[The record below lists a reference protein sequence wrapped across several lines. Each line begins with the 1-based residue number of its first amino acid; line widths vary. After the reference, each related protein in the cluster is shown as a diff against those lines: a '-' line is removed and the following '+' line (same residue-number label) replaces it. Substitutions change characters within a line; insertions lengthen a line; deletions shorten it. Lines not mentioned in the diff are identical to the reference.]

1 MSAGRFRFLIFGTL
15 VLFAAACTAQSSGT
29 AGDAPAPGTPSAAR
43 APHWVV
49 GVLAGGGS
57 GLSGNTDVQFV
68 RGGVRVGRVLTGEH
82 GAGFV
87 RGTFEWDAEFMPVDY
102 VLWGGYRNVYGI
114 GANPLI
120 LKWNFTSSRKVLP
133 YFVAQGGALWSSHNV
148 PPGNTSVFNFV
159 TGAGVGLNYF
169 VRPGRSWNID
179 LRATHLSNASLGSHN
194 PGVNASL
201 QLSVGY
207 NWWKQ

>member
-1 MSAGRFRFLIFGTL
+1 MGLVFAKRLRFLVFSAL
-15 VLFAAACTAQSSGT
+15 VLFAAALTAQSSGPA
-29 AGDAPAPGTPSAAR
+29 AGDAPAVR
-43 APHWVV
+43 APHWAF

-57 GLSGNTDVQFV
+57 GLSENTDVQFV
-68 RGGVRVGRVLTGEH
+68 RAGVRVGRVLMHEH
-82 GAGFV
+82 GPGFL
-87 RGTFEWDAEFMPVDY
+87 RGNFEWDAEFMPVDY
-102 VLWGGYRNVYGI
+102 VLWSGYRNVYGI
-114 GANPLI
+114 GVNPVI
-120 LKWNFTSSRKVLP
+120 AKWNFTSGSKAAP
-133 YFVAQGGALWSSHNV
+133 YFLAQAGVLWSAHKV
-148 PPGNTSVFNFV
+148 PPGDTSHFNFI

-179 LRATHLSNASLGSHN
+179 LRSTHLSNASLGNHN